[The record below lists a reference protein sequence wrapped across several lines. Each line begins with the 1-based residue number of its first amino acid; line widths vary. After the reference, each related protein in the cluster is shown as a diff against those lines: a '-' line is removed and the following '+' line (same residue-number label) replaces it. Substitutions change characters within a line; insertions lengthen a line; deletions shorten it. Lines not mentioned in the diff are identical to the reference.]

1 MKKSKVSYEQKC
13 KEFDLKFPSPAKRH
27 LVGVFYSICDM
38 IGGKNNNH
46 KNITK
51 YRFV

>member
-1 MKKSKVSYEQKC
+1 MKKLEVIYERKNA
-13 KEFDLKFPSPAKRH
+13 KNLILNFPPAERH
-27 LVGVFYSICDM
+27 LVGVFYSICVT